1 MIIGVL
7 TFYDEPNFGANLQGL
22 STYMYLKKHGHT
34 PVFVNYRSE
43 KSLKRLNRLNDNVQ
57 WATHHEFVN
66 KFIENQ
72 TIICLDE
79 EQLCAEIERLGI
91 EAMLVGSDAVLQ
103 HHPLIC
109 RIKKGKRKPFYIQKY
124 VDESLFPNLFWG
136 IGYADKIPSAMMSV
150 SSQNSE
156 YGYFLPNTKERM
168 KEALSRFKYISV
180 RDTWTRDMVKS
191 ITGEIPP
198 VTPDPVFAF
207 NLNASELIK
216 SKMSILEKYHL
227 PEKYI
232 LVSLHSQSLPI
243 TTLDELKRFM
253 DGQGVT
259 CVALTMP
266 AGLKFNH
273 NFDLEIK
280 QPLSPIDWYAL
291 IEYAYAYV
299 GSNMHPIVVSLHN
312 AVPCVSIDNWGRT
325 DFFNHKINDG
335 SSKVEHIMSEF
346 GVGQNHKMINGG
358 VCDLSAEE
366 IFTLIES
373 YPFEAVRKHSEEMV
387 KRYEKMMSDI
397 ILSFS
402 TKE

>member
-7 TFYDEPNFGANLQGL
+7 TFYDEANFGANLQGV

-43 KSLKRLNRLNDNVQ
+43 RSLKRLNRLSDDVQ
-57 WATHHEFVN
+57 WAIHHKFVN
-66 KFIENQ
+66 KYIENQ
-72 TIICLDE
+72 TNLCLNV

-91 EAMLVGSDAVLQ
+91 EAMIVGSDAVLQ

-109 RIKKGKRKPFYIQKY
+109 RIKKGRRKPFYIQKY

-136 IGYADKIPSAMMSV
+136 VGYADKIPSAMMSV

-156 YGYFLPNTKERM
+156 YNYFLSNTRKRM
-168 KEALSRFKYISV
+168 KDALSCFRYISV
-180 RDTWTRDMVKS
+180 RDTWTRDMVNS
-191 ITGEIPP
+191 ITGEMPS

-216 SKMSILEKYHL
+216 SKETIIEKYNL
-227 PEKYI
+227 PKKYL

-243 TTLDELKRFM
+243 ATLDELKYIM
-253 DGQGVT
+253 HKQDVV

-266 AGLKFNH
+266 TGINFRH

-280 QPLSPIDWYAL
+280 PPLSPIDWYAL
-291 IEYAYAYV
+291 IKHAYAYM

-325 DFFNHKINDG
+325 NFFNHKINDG
-335 SSKVEHIMSEF
+335 SSKVEHIMCEF
-346 GVGQNHKMINGG
+346 GVGQNHKMINEG
-358 VCDLSAEE
+358 VCDVSAEE
-366 IFTLIES
+366 IVNLIES
-373 YPFEAVRKHSEEMV
+373 YPCEAVRNHSEEMA
-387 KRYEKMMSDI
+387 KKYEKMMSDI
-397 ILSFS
+397 ISSFA
-402 TKE
+402 